1 MGNEKVKTVGV
12 MTPEFRVSF
21 PNVFKPKKNEL
32 SGEDEYSVQA
42 LFPKGCDM
50 SGLKAAAEAAVVK
63 KWGADKSQ
71 WPSNLR
77 TPFRLQDERAKV
89 VEGKKVMPPG
99 HEEGAIFLN
108 LKSKQRPGVV
118 DKSVQPIIDETEFY
132 SGCYARA
139 TISAYAYD
147 AKGNRGVA
155 FGLGNIQK
163 TRDGEPLGGRMK
175 AEDEF
180 APIGDQS
187 GAKPEVLSSLF

>member
-1 MGNEKVKTVGV
+1 MGEKTKTTGV

-21 PNVFKPKKNEL
+21 PNLFKAKKNEL

-42 LFPKGCDM
+42 LFPKNADL
-50 SGLKAAAEAAVVK
+50 SVLKKAAEAAIAK
-63 KWGADKSQ
+63 KWGDDKKK
-71 WPSNLR
+71 WPANLR
-77 TPFRLQDERAKV
+77 SPFRLQEERAKLNA
-89 VEGKKVMPPG
+89 EGEKVLPPG
-99 HEEGAIFLN
+99 YEEGAIYLN

-118 DKSVQPIIDETEFY
+118 DESVQPIIDETEFY
-132 SGCYARA
+132 PGCYARA

-147 AKGNRGVA
+147 TKGNKGVS

-180 APIGDQS
+180 APIEGASEGDAS
-187 GAKPEVLSSLF
+187 TVFG

>member
-1 MGNEKVKTVGV
+1 MGEKIKTTGV

-21 PNVFKPKKNEL
+21 PNLFKAKKNDL

-42 LFPKGCDM
+42 LFSKDAD
-50 SGLKAAAEAAVVK
+50 LKVLKMAAEAAIAK
-63 KWGADKSQ
+63 KWGDDKKK
-71 WPSNLR
+71 WPTNLR
-77 TPFRLQDERAKV
+77 SPFRLQDERAKV
-89 VEGKKVMPPG
+89 NDEGKKVLPPG
-99 HEEGAIFLN
+99 YEEGAVYLN

-118 DKSVQPIIDETEFY
+118 DKNVQPIIDETEFY
-132 SGCYARA
+132 PGCYARA

-147 AKGNRGVA
+147 AKGNKGVA

-180 APIGDQS
+180 APIEGASEGDAS
-187 GAKPEVLSSLF
+187 TVFG